1 MWTWGREGED
11 LGQTSRSSLMGVKVY
26 DNPEH
31 PAFSSRRGQPD
42 LVERTELGGVG
53 SGFQLWAELCAL
65 QVPMLNLQPLILVPV
80 FGDGASGEVIMI
92 KCLMRS

>member
-31 PAFSSRRGQPD
+31 HAFSSRRGQPD
-42 LVERTELGGVG
+42 LVERK
-53 SGFQLWAELCAL
+53 
-65 QVPMLNLQPLILVPV
+65 
-80 FGDGASGEVIMI
+80 SGEAGQRGRGEAGQRGGRA
-92 KCLMRS
+92 KGQRGDQ